1 MPFEIIWSD
10 GATSSLVESL
20 EYVKNESTVA
30 AERLKCEIE
39 ETVLSLKR
47 FPFIGPVYE
56 RDEFRRI
63 RELICEPFRIFY
75 RVYQEQSRIVVL
87 KVWHASRDEPTRADL
102 LG

>member
-1 MPFEIIWSD
+1 MPFEIIWAD

-20 EYVKNESTVA
+20 EYIKNESPA
-30 AERLKCEIE
+30 AADRLKREIE
-39 ETVLSLKR
+39 EIVLNLKR

-75 RVYQEQSRIVVL
+75 RVYQDRSRVVIL
-87 KVWHASRDEPTRADL
+87 QVWHASRDEPTRADL
-102 LG
+102 LA